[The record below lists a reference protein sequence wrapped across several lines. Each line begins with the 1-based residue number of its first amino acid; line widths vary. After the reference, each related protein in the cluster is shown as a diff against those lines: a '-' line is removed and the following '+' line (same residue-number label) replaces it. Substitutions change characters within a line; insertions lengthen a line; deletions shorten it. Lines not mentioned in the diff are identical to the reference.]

1 MSRLSDIAIDIQ
13 CDLEESNLS
22 FAEIAERNEVPIA
35 WVIEVAEWIHNDE
48 LKNLQSNTISVLD
61 LYQDFWYNRIHEK
74 QKTKIR

>member
-35 WVIEVAEWIHNDE
+35 WVVEVAEWIHNDE
-48 LKNLQSNTISVLD
+48 LRKLQM
-61 LYQDFWYNRIHEK
+61 
-74 QKTKIR
+74 

>member
-13 CDLEESNLS
+13 CALEDGELS

-48 LKNLQSNTISVLD
+48 LKKLQT
-61 LYQDFWYNRIHEK
+61 
-74 QKTKIR
+74 

>member
-48 LKNLQSNTISVLD
+48 LKKLQM
-61 LYQDFWYNRIHEK
+61 
-74 QKTKIR
+74 